1 MILDHI
7 KNLENYAG
15 SSIYAALQKIQA
27 TDFSQLED
35 ITYEVE
41 GRDLYFFINSY
52 PTRLENDKPEAHRKY
67 IDIQYMIRG
76 TEKMAVGQLD
86 AMTEEVEAKPQND
99 VWFYHGPTDT
109 VTVEEGMFA
118 VFYPND
124 AHAPCLTH
132 DGSCS
137 SVRKA
142 VFKVKV
148 G

>member
-15 SSIYAALQKIQA
+15 SSIYAALQKIRS

-35 ITYEVE
+35 ITYEVN

-52 PTRLENDKPEAHRKY
+52 DTWKDNDKPEAHKKY
-67 IDIQYMIRG
+67 IDIQYMITG
-76 TEKMAVGQLD
+76 SEKMGVGQLD
-86 AMTEEVEAKPQND
+86 TMVEEVEAKPQND
-99 VWFYHGPTDT
+99 VWFYHGPMDHIT
-109 VTVEEGMFA
+109 VQEGMFA

-124 AHAPCLTH
+124 AHAPCITP
-132 DGSCS
+132 DGNCAP
-137 SVRKA
+137 VRKA

>member
-15 SSIYAALQKIQA
+15 SSIYAALQKIRA
-27 TDFSQLED
+27 TDFSALED
-35 ITYEVE
+35 ITYEVD
-41 GRDLYFFINSY
+41 GRNLYFFIDSY
-52 PTRLENDKPEAHRKY
+52 PTRQENDTPEAHKKY

-76 TEKMAVGQLD
+76 TEKMGVGQLED
-86 AMTEEVEAKPQND
+86 MTEEVEARPLND
-99 VWFYHGPTDT
+99 ISFYHGPMDHIT
-109 VTVEEGMFA
+109 VKEGMFA

-124 AHAPCLTH
+124 AHAPCISP
-132 DGSCS
+132 DGKCEG
-137 SVRKA
+137 VRKA

>member
-15 SSIYAALQKIQA
+15 SSIYAALQKIQS
-27 TDFSQLED
+27 TDFSKLEN

-41 GRDLYFFINSY
+41 GRDLYFFISAY
-52 PTRLENDKPEAHRKY
+52 DSRKENDKPEAHRKY
-67 IDIQYMIRG
+67 IDIQYVIEG
-76 TEKMAVGQLD
+76 CEKMGVGQLGD
-86 AMTEEVEAKPQND
+86 MTEEVEAKPQND
-99 VWFYHGPTDT
+99 VWFYRGPMDY
-109 VTVEEGMFA
+109 VTVKEGMFA

-124 AHAPCLTH
+124 AHAPCISP
-132 DGSCS
+132 DGNCAP
-137 SVRKA
+137 VRKA